1 VFYDG
6 HQHHDN
12 HPPRRMARNG
22 TLILGGGFGGAHV
35 ARLLGKA
42 GATIVNQGTSMLYT
56 PLLPEVAAGG
66 IEPRHALVSLRQMC
80 PHAELVSGTIT
91 GLDTRSRT
99 VRVHTAF
106 GPVELCYR
114 RLIVA
119 LGSSAR
125 MLPIPGLAEKA
136 MTFKTLDDA
145 VRLRN
150 HVLRRLDLAEA
161 DPGGAQRYLTFVFAG
176 AGYAGVEACAEVR
189 QMVADAWRRYPALA
203 SFRPRFVLVDAA
215 AQILNEVPQRL
226 SDNASRRLHRDGVEI
241 RVGTRITEV
250 SRDGVTL
257 SDGTRIATDTLVW
270 TAGVVPVPLVQR
282 LGLPLDDRGRVIV
295 GSTLQVA
302 GRTDVW
308 ALGDC
313 AAVPNAATPDRTDPP
328 TCQHALRQA
337 RRLVH
342 ALHGRRRAYR
352 YRSVG
357 QGATLGRRKGIAS
370 VFGLSVRGWPAAI
383 IVRWYHI
390 SQVPQ
395 FSRGAR
401 ILTASLM
408 SLFFGRDFA
417 ELPPVGHDPAW
428 PAGAPP
434 VPALQSVGASSD

>member
-1 VFYDG
+1 
-6 HQHHDN
+6 
-12 HPPRRMARNG
+12 MARNG

-35 ARLLGKA
+35 ARLLGKD

-80 PHAELVSGTIT
+80 PHAELVNGTIV
-91 GLDTRSRT
+91 GLDTRSRM
-99 VRVHTAF
+99 VRVHT
-106 GPVELCYR
+106 ELGIIELAYR
-114 RLIVA
+114 RLVIA

-125 MLPIPGLAEKA
+125 MLPIPGLAGKA

-145 VRLRN
+145 IRLRN

-161 DPGGAQRYLTFVFAG
+161 DPASAERYLTFVFAG

-189 QMVADAWRRYPALA
+189 QMVRDAWKRYPTLA
-203 SFRPRFVLVDAA
+203 GYRARFVLIDAA
-215 AQILNEVPQRL
+215 QQILNEVPHRL
-226 SDNASRRLHRDGVEI
+226 SDNAAHRLQRDGVEL
-241 RVGTRITEV
+241 RVLTRIVEV
-250 SRDGVTL
+250 TPEAVVL
-257 SDGTRIATDTLVW
+257 SDRTRIETDTLVW

-282 LGLPLDDRGRVIV
+282 LGLPVDERGRIIV
-295 GSTLQVA
+295 GTTLQVA
-302 GRTDVW
+302 GRSDVW

-370 VFGLSVRGWPAAI
+370 VFGISVRGWPAAI

-408 SLFFGRDFA
+408 SLFFGRDYA
-417 ELPPVGHDPAW
+417 ELPPTAHDPAW

-434 VPALQSVGASSD
+434 VERLESVGDSGG

>member
-1 VFYDG
+1 
-6 HQHHDN
+6 
-12 HPPRRMARNG
+12 MARNG

-80 PHAELVSGTIT
+80 PHAELVSGTIV
-91 GLDTRSRT
+91 GLDTRSRA
-99 VRVHTAF
+99 VRIETEL
-106 GPVELCYR
+106 GIVELAYR

-136 MTFKTLDDA
+136 ITFKSLDDA
-145 VRLRN
+145 IRLRN

-161 DPGGAQRYLTFVFAG
+161 DPANAERYLTFVFAG

-189 QMVADAWRRYPALA
+189 QLVRDAWKRYPALGPYQA
-203 SFRPRFVLVDAA
+203 RFVLIDAA
-215 AQILNEVPQRL
+215 PHILNEVPHRL
-226 SDNASRRLHRDGVEI
+226 SENATRRLQRDGVEI
-241 RVGTRITEV
+241 RVQTRISEV
-250 SRDGVTL
+250 TADDVVL
-257 SDGTRIATDTLVW
+257 SDGSRIATDTLVW

-282 LGLPLDDRGRVIV
+282 LGLPLDERGRIV
-295 GSTLQVA
+295 VGPTLQVA

-313 AAVPNAATPDRTDPP
+313 AAVPNAATPDSTDPP

-337 RRLVH
+337 RRLAH
-342 ALHGRRRAYR
+342 ALHGRRRAYK

-370 VFGLSVRGWPAAI
+370 VFGMSVRGWPAAI
-383 IVRWYHI
+383 IVRFYHV

-395 FSRGAR
+395 FSRAAR

-408 SLFFGRDFA
+408 SLCFGRDYA
-417 ELPPVGHDPAW
+417 ELPPAVHDPAW

-434 VPALQSVGASSD
+434 VRQLQSTGTDRP

>member
-1 VFYDG
+1 
-6 HQHHDN
+6 
-12 HPPRRMARNG
+12 
-22 TLILGGGFGGAHV
+22 
-35 ARLLGKA
+35 
-42 GATIVNQGTSMLYT
+42 
-56 PLLPEVAAGG
+56 
-66 IEPRHALVSLRQMC
+66 
-80 PHAELVSGTIT
+80 
-91 GLDTRSRT
+91 
-99 VRVHTAF
+99 
-106 GPVELCYR
+106 
-114 RLIVA
+114 
-119 LGSSAR
+119 

-145 VRLRN
+145 IRLRN

-161 DPGGAQRYLTFVFAG
+161 DPANAGRYLTFVFAG

-189 QMVADAWRRYPALA
+189 QMVRDAWKRYPTLA
-203 SFRPRFVLVDAA
+203 AHRARFVLVDAA
-215 AQILNEVPQRL
+215 PHILNEVPRRL
-226 SDNASRRLHRDGVEI
+226 SDNATRRLQRDGVEI
-241 RVGTRITEV
+241 RAMTRITEV
-250 SRDGVTL
+250 TPYAVTL
-257 SDGTRIATDTLVW
+257 SDGSRIMTDTLVW

-282 LGLPLDDRGRVIV
+282 LGLPLDERGRIIV
-295 GSTLQVA
+295 GTTLQVA
-302 GRTDVW
+302 GRTEIW

-370 VFGLSVRGWPAAI
+370 VFGLSVRGWPAAV
-383 IVRWYHI
+383 IVRCYHV

-395 FSRGAR
+395 FSRGVR

-408 SLFFGRDFA
+408 SLFFGRDYA
-417 ELPPVGHDPAW
+417 ELPPAGHEPAW

-434 VPALQSVGASSD
+434 VRPLQSTGVPAD

>member
-1 VFYDG
+1 MFYDG
-6 HQHHDN
+6 FEHHDN

-22 TLILGGGFGGAHV
+22 TLIVGGGFGGAHV

-66 IEPRHALVSLRQMC
+66 IEPRQALVSLRQMC
-80 PHAELVSGTIT
+80 PHAELVSGSII
-91 GLDTRSRT
+91 GLDTRTRT
-99 VRVHTAF
+99 VRVDTEL
-106 GPVELCYR
+106 GIVELAYR

-145 VRLRN
+145 IRLRN

-161 DPGGAQRYLTFVFAG
+161 DPANAERYLTFVFAG

-189 QMVADAWRRYPALA
+189 QLVRDAWKRYPALA
-203 SFRPRFVLVDAA
+203 AYRARFVLVDAA
-215 AQILNEVPQRL
+215 PRILNEVPHRL
-226 SDNASRRLHRDGVEI
+226 SDNATRRLQRDGVEI
-241 RVGTRITEV
+241 RVLTRITEV
-250 SRDGVTL
+250 TSDAIVL
-257 SDGTRIATDTLVW
+257 SDGSRVETDTLVW

-282 LGLPLDDRGRVIV
+282 LGLPLDERGRIIV
-295 GSTLQVA
+295 GTTLQVA
-302 GRTDVW
+302 GRTEIW

-401 ILTASLM
+401 ILAASFM
-408 SLFFGRDFA
+408 SLFFGRDYA
-417 ELPPVGHDPAW
+417 ELPPTRHDCAL
-428 PAGAPP
+428 PAGASSVRQLEPGGVP
-434 VPALQSVGASSD
+434 VG